1 MKPHLIT
8 QVINLKM
15 MKSYNNRF
23 AILFYV
29 YILIYHIYYKILTLL
44 DAFFNDFVV
53 KLFLYNKR
61 TQAIIYNNLYNNFV
75 N

>member
-1 MKPHLIT
+1 
-8 QVINLKM
+8 M